1 MTRRWNHPDTNIFYL
16 SNILHFLKSCRKF
29 ISVCYRLVSA
39 AKYFVSKNQVDTGCS
54 KSTLQKLPT
63 CKIDLSDVV
72 EVVQGVSVHHV
83 DVIVHEHERSE
94 TWDTGQP

>member
-1 MTRRWNHPDTNIFYL
+1 MFVIDWFPL
-16 SNILHFLKSCRKF
+16 QSILCQR
-29 ISVCYRLVSA
+29 IRLIQGV
-39 AKYFVSKNQVDTGCS
+39 Q
-54 KSTLQKLPT
+54 KSTRQKLPT
-63 CKIDLSDVV
+63 CKIDLGDVV